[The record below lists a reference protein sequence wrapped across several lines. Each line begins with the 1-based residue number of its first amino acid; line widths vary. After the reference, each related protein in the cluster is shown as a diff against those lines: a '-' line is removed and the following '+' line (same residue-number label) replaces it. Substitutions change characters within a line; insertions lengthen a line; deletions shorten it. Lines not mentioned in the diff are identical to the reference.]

1 MSQSEIS
8 DEYTKDLGKKL
19 AIWLSNSKSWTV
31 VHWVTGTAS
40 VSLSAL
46 SAAKIL
52 TEPYQSIVAVA
63 ATITVGFLGF
73 ANPQKLASRY
83 VRAYVILDPALRDY
97 RTGLMDAKTLTQV
110 HRQAEAT
117 LHGTGENITPST
129 SQRA

>member
-1 MSQSEIS
+1 MPLSEIS
-8 DEYTKDLGKKL
+8 DDYTQDLGKKL
-19 AIWLSNSKSWTV
+19 ALWLRNSKFWTAI
-31 VHWVTGTAS
+31 HWLVGTAS

-52 TEPYQSIVAVA
+52 AEPYQSLAAVG
-63 ATITVGFLGF
+63 ATIMVGFLGF

-97 RTGLMDAKTLTQV
+97 RTGLMEAKTLTQV

-117 LHGTGENITPST
+117 LHGTGENLTPAPS
-129 SQRA
+129 